1 MTYSYRYLVLQLFV
15 RISIHWSSPGE
26 KSSPQECGEGLFDE
40 EMDGSRFALKYT
52 HGSQK
57 GPFCPLSGGNAFVGS
72 KLAANYS
79 PAFFFV

>member
-1 MTYSYRYLVLQLFV
+1 M
-15 RISIHWSSPGE
+15 
-26 KSSPQECGEGLFDE
+26 KSNPQDGGDVSFD
-40 EMDGSRFALKYT
+40 MPKDGSRFGLKYT

-57 GPFCPLSGGNAFVGS
+57 GPFCRLSGGNAFDGS